1 MSWWTLCTSSRL
13 SANQHINSWI
23 YILGCQLF
31 RISLHLWL
39 LGKHDTSTT
48 NKSSFECQWMKQGKK
63 TTRDTRKIA
72 SCIWNINHYNYIIKP
87 QKNAKNLRAR
97 NARASTSALADQQPT
112 STACRSLL
120 LLRLD
125 SDCRHSACT
134 RTYPLQGHPVLR
146 SIHHSF

>member
-23 YILGCQLF
+23 YILGWQLF

-97 NARASTSALADQQPT
+97 NPLVDMEKTWKWEEKMKSIRRWEKPLFLVTIRNWSEYDFSIICW
-112 STACRSLL
+112 S
-120 LLRLD
+120 
-125 SDCRHSACT
+125 
-134 RTYPLQGHPVLR
+134 RT
-146 SIHHSF
+146 I

>member
-87 QKNAKNLRAR
+87 QKIPKIY
-97 NARASTSALADQQPT
+97 ARATRAQSTSNWCIRDHDQWQPHGWRWWRLELVRSSKFTFQFYTQINSQLAFV
-112 STACRSLL
+112 C
-120 LLRLD
+120 
-125 SDCRHSACT
+125 
-134 RTYPLQGHPVLR
+134 
-146 SIHHSF
+146 